1 MQLERA
7 QEEHPAPPGDE
18 GETGFL
24 RRNGQKLVAA
34 LLWAALIAL
43 YLWYSRS
50 SGLGALEVVNE
61 LVTLLRDSRGGLLL
75 YVLIY
80 LIRPLFL
87 FSAALLTIAA
97 GLLFGPLW
105 GVLIVVIAANS
116 SALIAYAVG
125 HFFGRGLLER
135 DAGNRLARYTTR
147 LRDHPFETVLTLRF
161 LFAPYDPVSYLS
173 GFLRI
178 DWRAFLLATALGS
191 IPGTVAFVL
200 FGASIEGD
208 LIEGAPRLDPL
219 TLAASAAIFV
229 ASLALSRL
237 IRRRETRRE
246 E

>member
-7 QEEHPAPPGDE
+7 EGGRPAPPGN
-18 GETGFL
+18 GGAGGFL

-34 LLWAALIAL
+34 LLWIALVAL
-43 YLWYSRS
+43 YLWYSRR

-61 LVTLLRDSRGGLLL
+61 LVALLRDSRGGPLL

-105 GVLIVVIAANS
+105 GILVVVVAANC
-116 SALIAYAVG
+116 SALIAYGVG
-125 HFFGRGLLER
+125 RFFGRGLLER
-135 DAGNRLARYTTR
+135 DDGNRLARYTAR

-161 LFAPYDPVSYLS
+161 LFAPFDPVSYLS

-178 DWRAFLLATALGS
+178 DWRAFLIATALGS
-191 IPGTVAFVL
+191 IPGTIAFVL

-208 LIEGAPRLDPL
+208 LIQGTPRLDL
-219 TLAASAAIFV
+219 QTLAASVAIFIV
-229 ASLALSRL
+229 SLALSRL
-237 IRRRETRRE
+237 FRRREARRE